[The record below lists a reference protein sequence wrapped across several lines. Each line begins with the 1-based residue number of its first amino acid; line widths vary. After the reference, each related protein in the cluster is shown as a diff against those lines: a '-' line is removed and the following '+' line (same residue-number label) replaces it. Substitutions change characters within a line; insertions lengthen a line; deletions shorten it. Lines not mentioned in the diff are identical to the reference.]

1 MTSLLS
7 FTLKMPKF
15 NRTEDE
21 LETMFDKW
29 LFVLCNLSS
38 LLERP
43 RALQNRVFT
52 RLFEAVEIA
61 RFSKAELSEY
71 WDSLKDFRD
80 WYSVISTAEKKG
92 REEGKAEGLE
102 EGRNKGRKK
111 EKKENARNL
120 KKLGVVIDIISQATG
135 LTQDEVE
142 QIQI

>member
-1 MTSLLS
+1 
-7 FTLKMPKF
+7 MPKF

-29 LFVLCNLSS
+29 LFVLRNLSS

-43 RALQNRVFT
+43 RALQNRVFDH
-52 RLFEAVEIA
+52 LFEAVEIA
-61 RFSKAELSEY
+61 RLSKAELSEY

-80 WYSVISTAEKKG
+80 WYSVISMAEKKG

-102 EGRNKGRKK
+102 EGLNKGRKK
-111 EKKENARNL
+111 KKENARNP
-120 KKLGVVIDIISQATG
+120 KRLGVVIGIISQATR
-135 LTQDEVE
+135 LTQDEVK

>member
-7 FTLKMPKF
+7 FTLEMPKF

-29 LFVLCNLSS
+29 LFVLRNLPS

-43 RALQNRVFT
+43 RALQNRVSD

-61 RFSKAELSEY
+61 RLSKAELSEY
-71 WDSLKDFRD
+71 WDNLKDFRD
-80 WYSVISTAEKKG
+80 WYSVISMAEKKG

-111 EKKENARNL
+111 ERKRP
-120 KKLGVVIDIISQATG
+120 
-135 LTQDEVE
+135 
-142 QIQI
+142 